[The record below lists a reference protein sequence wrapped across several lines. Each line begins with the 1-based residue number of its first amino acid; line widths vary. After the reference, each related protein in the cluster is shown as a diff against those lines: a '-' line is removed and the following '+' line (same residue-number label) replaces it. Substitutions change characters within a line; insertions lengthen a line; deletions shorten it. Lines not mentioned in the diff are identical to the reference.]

1 MKERIR
7 CVACRVVDYLKWDN
21 EVEEFQNFLDPF
33 ELWLPH
39 WFKWEG
45 SNKVNLSLWLSCLHL
60 QALSVPQPALIYSFF
75 FNLFTYQPPFS
86 LEDLSSHKNHTS
98 AQSSRGCN
106 KNKIIIIEVTKVK
119 KKIPNNYGKN

>member
-1 MKERIR
+1 M
-7 CVACRVVDYLKWDN
+7 VVLSSSTSLVYITANPYL
-21 EVEEFQNFLDPF
+21 FFF
-33 ELWLPH
+33 
-39 WFKWEG
+39 FF
-45 SNKVNLSLWLSCLHL
+45 
-60 QALSVPQPALIYSFF
+60 FF

-106 KNKIIIIEVTKVK
+106 KNKIIIIEVTEV